1 MSRLR
6 VNKSSKLTEVSPEKN
21 HSQICVPRTLINL
34 LEIVQE
40 QMSEVNQVSS
50 SSSSTLYDMLI
61 DHYRLDSHFMQT
73 AVSDLYKARDV
84 NTQESLIVE
93 VLLPS
98 FNRQYGKQFVEKNHA
113 VSQLNHP
120 NIATIYSVGYV
131 SAIRPYAAREFITG
145 YPLSER
151 LQQLAKQE
159 MPVNSIY
166 ALKMVRELAD
176 ALALAEAQQIYHHY
190 LCPDRLILKNDG
202 TLVLIDLGVPE
213 LLGGYKAY
221 KSPLP
226 PSYNNEYYLAPEQ
239 RKGKAVNGRS
249 HVYTLG
255 IILQQLLTGIPPAP
269 PMSIRQRMRRQ
280 GQPVNLRQERPDL
293 SPHLYELVEKC
304 LHQEPWRRFSSLAE
318 LTAVIDATLEAETLY
333 IQTGTVLTILPTAKE
348 RLPFVYF
355 LIPIALM
362 FICVIGAFAF
372 IPSNLGNPISYM
384 QQLPASKVN
393 SVALALRN
401 PTQTNQNQL
410 TGTVANGQT
419 PFSLSPEQSDFKIE
433 VAEPLQDQQYEIGA
447 TIVFTWTWPTQISPG
462 QSFTVYV
469 TDETGDQEVGQ
480 VITANE
486 DGVYELSVNSA
497 SFAEDRGLYLWRV
510 ALKEGEKQ
518 VSVSEPN
525 MLRMVAT
532 PLPPTATATRVL
544 IPTSE
549 LVQPTHTATKRATAV
564 PTATH
569 TVIPTLTP
577 TYIPTV
583 TPLPTATPTPTETPT
598 ATATPS
604 PVPPIDPPQPSYPTA
619 VPPTATQPK
628 ATIPPPPP
636 ATATIPPPPTP

>member
-1 MSRLR
+1 VSRLQA
-6 VNKSSKLTEVSPEKN
+6 NKSSTLTEVSPEKKY
-21 HSQICVPRTLINL
+21 SQIHVPRTLINS

-40 QMSEVNQVSS
+40 QMSEVNEVSS
-50 SSSSTLYDMLI
+50 VSSSTLYDMLI
-61 DHYRLDSHFMQT
+61 DHYRLDSHYMQT

-84 NTQESLIVE
+84 NTKESLIVE

-98 FNRQYGKQFVEKNHA
+98 FNRQYGKQFVEKTQA
-113 VSQLNHP
+113 VSQLHHP
-120 NIATIYSVGYV
+120 NIATIYNVGYV
-131 SAIRPYAAREFITG
+131 SPIRPYAAREFITG
-145 YPLSER
+145 YPLRER

-213 LLGGYKAY
+213 LPGGYKAY
-221 KSPLP
+221 NPPLP

-239 RKGKAVNGRS
+239 RNGKAVNGRS

-269 PMSIRQRMRRQ
+269 PPTVWQRMRRL
-280 GQPVNLRQERPDL
+280 GQPVNLRHERPDL
-293 SPHLYELVEKC
+293 SSHLYELVEKC
-304 LHQEPWRRFSSLAE
+304 IHQEPWRRYSSLAE

-333 IQTGTVLTILPTAKE
+333 IQTGTVLPILPTAKE
-348 RLPFVYF
+348 RLPLVYF
-355 LIPIALM
+355 LIPITLM
-362 FICVIGAFAF
+362 FVCIIGALAF
-372 IPSNLGNPISYM
+372 IPSNLDNTIAYM
-384 QQLPASKVN
+384 QQLPASKAN
-393 SVALALRN
+393 LVALQPPN
-401 PTQTNQNQL
+401 PTQTIQSE
-410 TGTVANGQT
+410 VAGAGADGQT
-419 PFSLSPEQSDFKIE
+419 PFSLPSEQSDFRIE

-486 DGVYELSVNSA
+486 EGVYELSVNSA
-497 SFAEDRGLYLWRV
+497 SFAQDRGLYLWRV

-518 VSVSEPN
+518 VSVSETN
-525 MLRMVAT
+525 MLRIVAT
-532 PLPPTATATRVL
+532 PLPPTATATRWL

-549 LVQPTHTATKRATAV
+549 PVQPTDTATEQATAV
-564 PTATH
+564 PQKPIQLHQLSSLQTRLQTRH
-569 TVIPTLTP
+569 C
-577 TYIPTV
+577 
-583 TPLPTATPTPTETPT
+583 LP
-598 ATATPS
+598 
-604 PVPPIDPPQPSYPTA
+604 
-619 VPPTATQPK
+619 
-628 ATIPPPPP
+628 
-636 ATATIPPPPTP
+636 